1 MDTFFILL
9 GLFLLAF
16 PIIAIVALV
25 KSVTLAD
32 QLRRLT
38 IRLADLERRVAQAP
52 PAAAPTTTAAAPE
65 PPPMAPEP
73 VAEAPAEP
81 TPEREPAIA
90 AISPIAPPPP
100 AAKSAVPAAP
110 PPSPSAAPAMS
121 LEERLG
127 TQWAVW
133 VGGIAVALG

>member
-9 GLFLLAF
+9 GLSLLAF

-32 QLRRLT
+32 QLRRIT

-52 PAAAPTTTAAAPE
+52 PAAAPATAAAPE

-81 TPEREPAIA
+81 TPEREPSIA
-90 AISPIAPPPP
+90 ATSPIAPPPP
-100 AAKSAVPAAP
+100 VAKPAVPAAP